1 MDDKQSKL
9 LMVLAFA
16 LAALVSFLIFVEPP
30 EVDEGPGGAAWT
42 EALPG
47 IQLTDVVRLEV
58 ELPGAAGSAPSVAT
72 VVAREAAG
80 GWSMSAPRQARADA
94 EATEGLI
101 RAALRLELGPPLPA
115 PPAEYGLAP
124 PRALLRIRTADG
136 GEHSVEIGADTPVG
150 TGTYVRVGA
159 GQPRA
164 SRTQIGAMITEQ
176 GADLRD
182 RRLTDLSQSSVSAVE
197 LQGGAQGLRF
207 SRDAHGWWVEPTRD
221 PSLFPRTRASG
232 GAVEALISA
241 LTTLRADEFIDLPAA
256 LPADRAL
263 EIRLSDGAQTV
274 ALSLAPDEE
283 GLWMAQ
289 SPLQPAPVRLLGEAL
304 APALSKAPPDWF
316 ERALLPVRP
325 MRLSKVEAELG
336 GARLEATR
344 TDSGWSDPRVEP
356 LLRALDQA
364 QADRTQGGGPA
375 AEAPASGT
383 LRLTE
388 TGGHTEALTFFG
400 LTESGARSAAEP
412 GRGAPFLVDS
422 ATMAALAQALGGG
435 SAPVAADPAQP

>member
-9 LMVLAFA
+9 LIVLAFA
-16 LAALVSFLIFVEPP
+16 LAALVSFLLFVEPP
-30 EVDEGPGGAAWT
+30 KDPGDEGGPDWAEAMPGL
-42 EALPG
+42 ALA
-47 IQLTDVVRLEV
+47 DVVRLEIDQ
-58 ELPGAAGSAPSVAT
+58 GAPGSAQTVAL
-72 VVAREAAG
+72 RDEKG
-80 GWSMSAPRQARADA
+80 GWRLQSPRQARADA

-101 RAALRLELGPPLPA
+101 RAALRLELGPALPA

-124 PRALLRIRTADG
+124 PRAVLRLRAADG
-136 GEHSVEIGADTPVG
+136 GEHTVEIGADTPVG
-150 TGTYVRVGA
+150 GGTYVRVG
-159 GQPRA
+159 GGPPRA
-164 SRTQIGAMITEQ
+164 SRTQLGAMFTD
-176 GADLRD
+176 GAADLRD
-182 RRLTDLSQSSVSAVE
+182 RRLTDMSQTSVERVE

-241 LTTLRADEFIDLPAA
+241 LTSLRADEFIDLPAA
-256 LPADRAL
+256 LPAERAL
-263 EIRLSDGAQTV
+263 EIRLSDGAETV

-289 SPLQPAPVRLLGEAL
+289 GPLQPAPVRMLGEAL
-304 APALSKAPPDWF
+304 APALAKAPPDWF

-325 MRLSKVEAELG
+325 MRLNRVEATLDG
-336 GARLEATR
+336 LSLDATR

-356 LLRALDQA
+356 LLRVLDQA

-375 AEAPASGT
+375 AEAPAFGT

-388 TGGHTEALTFFG
+388 SGGHSEALTFFG
-400 LTESGARSAAEP
+400 LTAEGARAAAEP
-412 GRGAPFLVDS
+412 GLGAAFLVDS
-422 ATMAALAQALGGG
+422 ATMSALAEALRGASSLGNGG
-435 SAPVAADPAQP
+435 PAQP